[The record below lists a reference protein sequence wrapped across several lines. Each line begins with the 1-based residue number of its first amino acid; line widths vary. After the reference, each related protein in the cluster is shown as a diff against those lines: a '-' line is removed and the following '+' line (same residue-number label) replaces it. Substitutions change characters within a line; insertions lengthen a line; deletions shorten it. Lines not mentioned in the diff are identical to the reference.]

1 MPEGHVIH
9 RMAAAYDR
17 AFAGTVT
24 RSTSPQG
31 RFAEGAAGLDGL
43 VMDSAEAVGKH
54 FFAHFGPRI
63 IHVHLGMAG
72 RTSLHHGSPSG
83 PVTERLG
90 EKITVTDDAT
100 GTPAD
105 PAAALGGST
114 VRMDSADVSDVVGP
128 GDGAESSESV
138 DSSRP
143 VFSGETSRP
152 VLGAVRWRLENDRAW
167 ADLSGP
173 AICEVVD
180 PVGFDAILDRLGPD
194 PLRPDAD
201 PGRAWEK
208 VRKSKQ
214 PIALLLMDQKV
225 FAGVGNIFRAEVLYR
240 AGMDPML
247 PGVALRR
254 KEFDALW
261 ADLVFLMR
269 YAVEHGEIDTVR
281 SEHMPEAMGR
291 PPRVDPH
298 GGEVYVYRR
307 YDLDCYLCGTRIK
320 TKVIGNRNLF
330 WCPGCQPL
338 SRRAAAVAARREAR
352 EAAKIG
358 RLLP

>member
-24 RSTSPQG
+24 HSSSPQG
-31 RFAEGAAGLDGL
+31 RFAEGAASLDGL

-100 GTPAD
+100 GTPAKTPPDHPRPAGLTRTGDAHDSPVPRD
-105 PAAALGGST
+105 PGGEGELPT
-114 VRMDSADVSDVVGP
+114 
-128 GDGAESSESV
+128 
-138 DSSRP
+138 P

-173 AICEVVD
+173 AICEVLD
-180 PVGFDAILDRLGPD
+180 PEGFDSVLERLGPD

-201 PGRAWEK
+201 PLRAWEK
-208 VRKSKQ
+208 VRRSKQ

-240 AGMDPML
+240 LGLDPRL
-247 PGVALRR
+247 PGIALKRS
-254 KEFDALW
+254 EFDALW
-261 ADLVFLMR
+261 ADLVYLMR

-281 SEHMPEAMGR
+281 PEHMPEAMGR
-291 PPRVDPH
+291 PRRVDPH

-307 YDLDCYLCGTRIK
+307 SDMDCYVCGSRIR
-320 TKVIGNRNLF
+320 TSVIGNRNLF

-338 SRRAAAVAARREAR
+338 SRRAPAVQARREAR
-352 EAAKIG
+352 AAAKIG

>member
-9 RMAAAYDR
+9 RMASAYEQ

-24 RSTSPQG
+24 HSTSPQG
-31 RFAEGAAGLDGL
+31 RFAEGAASLDGL

-105 PAAALGGST
+105 AAETLS
-114 VRMDSADVSDVVGP
+114 DS
-128 GDGAESSESV
+128 E
-138 DSSRP
+138 P

-152 VLGAVRWRLENDRAW
+152 VLGAVRWRLENEGAW

-173 AICEVVD
+173 AICEVID
-180 PVGFDAILDRLGPD
+180 PEGFDAVLDRLGPD

-201 PGRAWEK
+201 TGRAWQR
-208 VRKSKQ
+208 VRRSKQ

-247 PGVALRR
+247 PGIALKR

-261 ADLVFLMR
+261 ADLVHLMR

-281 SEHMPEAMGR
+281 PEHMPEAMGR
-291 PPRVDPH
+291 PARVDPH

-307 YDLDCYLCGTRIK
+307 ADMDCYICGSRIR
-320 TKVIGNRNLF
+320 TTSIGNRNLF

-338 SRRAAAVAARREAR
+338 SRRAAAVEARREAR
-352 EAAKIG
+352 AAAKIG
-358 RLLP
+358 RLG